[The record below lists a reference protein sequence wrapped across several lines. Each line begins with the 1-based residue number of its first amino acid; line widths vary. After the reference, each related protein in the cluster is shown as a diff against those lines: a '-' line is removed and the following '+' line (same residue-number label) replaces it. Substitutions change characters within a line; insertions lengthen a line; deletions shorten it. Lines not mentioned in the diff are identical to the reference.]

1 MTPEEKELLMR
12 TVKLAEDNNRILLGI
27 KRTLHLQTIWS
38 VVKIAVVVLPLIIG
52 YIFLQPYL
60 NTILGGTGTVGS
72 SLKDLP
78 ANLKGVQDLL
88 NGQ

>member
-1 MTPEEKELLMR
+1 MR
-12 TVKLAEDNNRILLGI
+12 SVKLSEDNNKILLGI
-27 KRTLHLQTIWS
+27 RRTLHLQAIWS
-38 VVKIAVVVLPLIIG
+38 VVKIAIVVIPLVAG

-60 NTILGGTGTVGS
+60 NNVMGGESIGS
-72 SLKDLP
+72 SLRDLP

>member
-12 TVKLAEDNNRILLGI
+12 VTKLAEDNNKILLGLR
-27 KRTLHLQTIWS
+27 RTLHLQAIWS
-38 VVKIAVVVLPLIIG
+38 VIKIAIVVVPLVAG
-52 YIFLQPYL
+52 YIFIQPYL
-60 NTILGGTGTVGS
+60 GNILGENSISS

-78 ANLKGVQDLL
+78 ANLRGVQDLL